1 MAARTCST
9 SSSSSC
15 ADAAAAVDTPKP
27 GHFMTW
33 STAIQTSFLCA
44 LESIMTKGKFG
55 TVLSTSYSCLHIS
68 MEHSSCCLDA
78 TERKWYLLAEICRL
92 NSRTKYQKRT
102 RFRNTLIKA
111 YLGMFCGGKVG
122 ITCKRTVQVSRRIS
136 SALLVHVS
144 SSLSAGSLALMISL
158 VRDASRLKVPTDL
171 HLQTHPTKK
180 QVIPSSSTESTKDR
194 LQRA

>member
-1 MAARTCST
+1 MPKKEVSLEAQTFNGSSDLLNVVIFIMCRCSSRCRHT
-9 SSSSSC
+9 QTRPLHDLEHC
-15 ADAAAAVDTPKP
+15 Y
-27 GHFMTW
+27 
-33 STAIQTSFLCA
+33 TSFLCA

-92 NSRTKYQKRT
+92 NSRTKYQKKT
-102 RFRNTLIKA
+102 QFCNTLIKA
-111 YLGMFCGGKVG
+111 YLGMFYGGKVG
-122 ITCKRTVQVSRRIS
+122 ITCKRTVQVSRRTS

-171 HLQTHPTKK
+171 HLQTHPT
-180 QVIPSSSTESTKDR
+180 TK
-194 LQRA
+194 